1 MKFKHKYGAKPCAYK
16 DKKFPSKLER
26 DCYIMLK
33 EMEKQGKVLFTL
45 TQVGIDLP
53 GGFRH
58 FVDFLVF
65 TPTNALFIEA
75 KGRDLSTGRIKRLT
89 ASELLNIE
97 IYVAKKPMD
106 IPQIIEKNT

>member
-1 MKFKHKYGAKPCAYK
+1 MIKHKYGAKSCAYK

-26 DCYIMLK
+26 DCYIVLK
-33 EMEKQGKVLFTL
+33 DMEKKGLVLFTL

-65 TPTNALFIEA
+65 TPTNVLFIES
-75 KGRDLSTGRIKRLT
+75 KGRDLQQGRMKRLQS
-89 ASELLNIE
+89 AELLGIE
-97 IYVAKKPMD
+97 IHVAKKATD
-106 IPQIIEKNT
+106 IPLILEKNA